1 MTFGKQVAHVFLS
14 FKMNRPFRGQLLLVG
29 EGDFSLSVS
38 LLSSLPRNLWGNI
51 TSTSF
56 ESDVTIL
63 KHKSATDN
71 IQLLRQHGRY
81 SLLQPSSLTP
91 SILLCLGFKNVQN
104 TMIALVHH
112 CFIRVQYMPVVFCT
126 NQFHLQVSTFS

>member
-1 MTFGKQVAHVFLS
+1 
-14 FKMNRPFRGQLLLVG
+14 MNRPFRGQLLLVG
-29 EGDFSLSVS
+29 EGDFSLSMS

-71 IQLLRQHGRY
+71 IQLLRQQGRY
-81 SLLQPSSLTP
+81 SPNEIVLTLFTDP
-91 SILLCLGFKNVQN
+91 IHLIVSRFKNVQN
-104 TMIALVHH
+104 TMNALVHH